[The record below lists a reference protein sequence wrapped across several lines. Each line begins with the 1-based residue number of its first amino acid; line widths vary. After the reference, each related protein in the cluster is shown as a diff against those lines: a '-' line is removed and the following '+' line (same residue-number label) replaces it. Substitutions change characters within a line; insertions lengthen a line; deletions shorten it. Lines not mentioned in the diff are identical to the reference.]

1 LPKILDLEKSKAIS
15 VKFSPS
21 LPPFMSYI
29 KEFNTF
35 EISPAP
41 IDVGS
46 HTFFITLTDS
56 FGSSSKKYK
65 FNLLVKKDENQSI
78 ILARDGNYTR
88 QNVTFKM
95 ESILRSGE
103 AEIRLVMN
111 QTQRIGE
118 IISQITS

>member
-1 LPKILDLEKSKAIS
+1 
-15 VKFSPS
+15 
-21 LPPFMSYI
+21 MSYI
-29 KEFNTF
+29 KEFNRF